1 MSAIGREW
9 THNVHRERV
18 PRPAGLYG
26 PGCPQ
31 SVTVV
36 APELALWAALCD
48 LYAETVTN
56 LVEIVVT
63 K

>member
-31 SVTVV
+31 VVTVV
-36 APELALWAALCD
+36 APELTLWAALCD
-48 LYAETVTN
+48 L
-56 LVEIVVT
+56 
-63 K
+63 